1 MKEINYFLN
10 TLRMKQLLL
19 LSQRFDIKVEYKN
32 PQKRKK
38 ALLMY
43 IKKYLEIQP
52 IECPI
57 CLEQIKYHSIISTRC
72 AHLFCD
78 GCLLTHVKIKESCPI
93 CRMECSYLYVC
104 GNISSDRIKLI
115 HEILRQS
122 YKEEV
127 NERVPSLQSM
137 DSFDQIVEYTV
148 EYRNNYEYSIKII
161 KYVLFITLFMVD
173 FVSIVMLVTFISLF
187 VDY

>member
-10 TLRMKQLLL
+10 KLRMKQLLL

-72 AHLFCD
+72 VHLFCD
-78 GCLLTHVKIKESCPI
+78 GCLLAHVKITESCPI

-104 GNISSDRIKLI
+104 ANISIDRMKLI
-115 HEILRQS
+115 HEILRQT
-122 YKEEV
+122 YKQEV
-127 NERVPSLQSM
+127 NERDLSLQDV
-137 DSFDQIVEYTV
+137 DSFDQMVEYSV
-148 EYRNNYEYSIKII
+148 EYRNNYEY
-161 KYVLFITLFMVD
+161 VLFIILIMVHV
-173 FVSIVMLVTFISLF
+173 VSIVMLVRFISYSF
-187 VDY
+187 DY

>member
-1 MKEINYFLN
+1 
-10 TLRMKQLLL
+10 
-19 LSQRFDIKVEYKN
+19 
-32 PQKRKK
+32 
-38 ALLMY
+38 MY

-115 HEILRQS
+115 HEILRQT
-122 YKEEV
+122 YKQEV
-127 NERVPSLQSM
+127 NEHDPSLQSM
-137 DSFDQIVEYTV
+137 DSFDQIV

-173 FVSIVMLVTFISLF
+173 FVSIVMLFTFISLF

>member
-10 TLRMKQLLL
+10 KLRMKQLLL

-32 PQKRKK
+32 PQKRKR

-115 HEILRQS
+115 HEILRQT

-127 NERVPSLQSM
+127 NEHVLSLQSM
-137 DSFDQIVEYTV
+137 DSFDQIV